1 MANTENPYK
10 NYSTETL
17 RYALEEAYRKLSLGN
32 ASERLLISIDQMGEA
47 LEQKRNT
54 DYCEHGVYLYG
65 DNDCAC
71 WQCEA

>member
-1 MANTENPYK
+1 MAKTQNPYA

-17 RYALEEAYRKLSLGN
+17 RYALEAAYKKLSLGKV
-32 ASERLLISIDQMGEA
+32 SERLMDSIDQMNEA

-65 DNDCAC
+65 DDDCAC
-71 WQCEA
+71 WQCEM